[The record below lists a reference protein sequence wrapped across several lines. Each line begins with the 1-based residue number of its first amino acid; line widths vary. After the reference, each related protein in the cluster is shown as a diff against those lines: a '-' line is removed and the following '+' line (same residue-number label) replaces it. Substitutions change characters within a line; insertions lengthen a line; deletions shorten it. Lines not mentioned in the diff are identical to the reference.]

1 MDVQADDDANGDQDV
16 SRGAVYKGL
25 LKTQFGQ
32 TRVHLLSEPGPEY
45 HTGLDKEELNHNPD
59 VDTKVV
65 MEQPVPQ
72 NLEHLPRNVI
82 DVPED
87 QDHPGVE
94 EDGNV
99 TSQLAEVGD
108 DHLVDTN

>member
-1 MDVQADDDANGDQDV
+1 
-16 SRGAVYKGL
+16 
-25 LKTQFGQ
+25 
-32 TRVHLLSEPGPEY
+32 
-45 HTGLDKEELNHNPD
+45 
-59 VDTKVV
+59 

-87 QDHPGVE
+87 QDHPRVE